1 MKSKQPSPP
10 TPSKPMSPAEHRKQ
24 QRKEFDER
32 LEAEKRGR
40 KG

>member
-1 MKSKQPSPP
+1 MKPNQPPAAP
-10 TPSKPMSPAEHRKQ
+10 KPMTPAEHRKQ

-40 KG
+40 RP

>member
-1 MKSKQPSPP
+1 MKSKQPA
-10 TPSKPMSPAEHRKQ
+10 KPVPQSPAEHREQ

-40 KG
+40 KS